1 MTIYTKRSGVVQ
13 ALFKKFLATIFRI
26 CLMDVK
32 DIERNIEV
40 AVNLLKALSNE
51 RRLMVICALYQG
63 EKSVGELEE
72 IVGLSQSALSQHL
85 ARLRRD
91 GLVNTR
97 RNAQTIFY
105 SLNDKATE
113 AVLRCLYDIYAPGE
127 EGNIIAATMRKA
139 MDPTA
144 E

>member
-1 MTIYTKRSGVVQ
+1 MGSRIFANIHFSELN
-13 ALFKKFLATIFRI
+13 LFVASAYFGL
-26 CLMDVK
+26 LMDVK

-51 RRLMVICALYQG
+51 RRLMIICALYQG
-63 EKSVGELEE
+63 EKSVGELEH

-127 EGNIIAATMRKA
+127 ADKIVQTMGAILPLDGK
-139 MDPTA
+139 
-144 E
+144 

>member
-1 MTIYTKRSGVVQ
+1 
-13 ALFKKFLATIFRI
+13 
-26 CLMDVK
+26 MDVRK
-32 DIERNIEV
+32 IERNIEV

-51 RRLMVICALYQG
+51 RRLMIICALYQG
-63 EKSVGELEE
+63 EKSVGELED

-105 SLNDKATE
+105 SMNDSATE
-113 AVLRCLYDIYAPGE
+113 AVLRCLYDIYSPDEAGKITNLMGIPE
-127 EGNIIAATMRKA
+127 DKQS
-139 MDPTA
+139 
-144 E
+144 